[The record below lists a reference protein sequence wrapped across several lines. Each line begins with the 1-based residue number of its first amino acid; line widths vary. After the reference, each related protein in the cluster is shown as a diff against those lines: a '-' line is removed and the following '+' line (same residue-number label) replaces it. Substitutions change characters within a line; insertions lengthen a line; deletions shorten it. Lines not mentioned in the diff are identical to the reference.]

1 MYHIPTA
8 FFIIG
13 FLYIF
18 LPIVVWLVLQH
29 QATRV
34 VRLWCLGGGILAVGL
49 LLIAGRQAL
58 PHWLTYT
65 VANALAWVGIL
76 TQATGLR
83 YALRLPGRVARSA
96 VLVSVWI
103 LVFEYFRVVMQSAEF
118 RFAWA
123 IMLYV
128 LAFYYI
134 AYLGWKIS
142 NAHELQSGRWLSFA
156 YVLAGTALLIR
167 ACLAVL
173 GLTHPDVV
181 AGGFDSIL
189 TVISGL
195 LISVIGSFAFVSMF
209 IERSAKRELQEVQRV
224 ARQAENLRFG
234 EQIAQL
240 ERQRTL
246 GAMSYS
252 FAHELSQ
259 PLTAILMDTQA
270 IKTSLQSPEKNFKD
284 IANSVADVERSA
296 TRTVELI
303 DRIRNFIRPT
313 HGHHEWVD
321 MKTLVRDVEQLLAH
335 DIRKHDVNFEW
346 DFDDAECSV
355 NGDKVQLSQIILNV
369 YRNALQAMMG
379 ERVRTI
385 YVTVERNGDHVIVRV
400 KDSGPGL
407 DESKKEQFGHPFV
420 TTKEDGLGVGLSI
433 SNTIAEMH
441 GGSLRITNAVGG
453 GALVEL
459 SLPAFNQA
467 ASLNV

>member
-34 VRLWCLGGGILAVGL
+34 VRLWCLGGGILALGL
-49 LLIAGRQAL
+49 LLIAARQAL
-58 PHWLTYT
+58 PHWVTYT
-65 VANALAWVGIL
+65 VANTLAWVGIL

-83 YALRLPGRVARSA
+83 YALKLPSRAATSA
-96 VLVSVWI
+96 VLVGVWL
-103 LVFEYFRVVMQSAEF
+103 LVFEFFRVVIPIAEF

-123 IMLYV
+123 ITLYV
-128 LAFYYI
+128 LVFYYM
-134 AYLGWKIS
+134 AYLGWQIS
-142 NAHELQSGRWLSFA
+142 NAHELQSGRWLSVA
-156 YVLAGTALLIR
+156 YVLAATALLTR
-167 ACLAVL
+167 ACLSL
-173 GLTHPDVV
+173 FGLTHPDVV
-181 AGGFDSIL
+181 AEGLDSIL
-189 TVISGL
+189 TVVSGL

-209 IERSAKRELQEVQRV
+209 IERSAKRELQEAQHR
-224 ARQAENLRFG
+224 ARQEENLRFG

-270 IKTSLQSPEKNFKD
+270 MKTSLQSPDKNLQD
-284 IANSVADVERSA
+284 IANSLADVERSA

-303 DRIRNFIRPT
+303 DRIRTFIRPT
-313 HGHHEWVD
+313 QGHHERVD

-335 DIRKHDVNFEW
+335 DIRKHHVNFEW
-346 DFDDAECSV
+346 DFDEAECTVS
-355 NGDKVQLSQIILNV
+355 GDRVQLSQIVLNV
-369 YRNALQAMMG
+369 YRNALQAMRG
-379 ERVRTI
+379 KKVRTI
-385 YVTVERNGDHVIVRV
+385 YVTVEKNHNRVIVRI
-400 KDSGPGL
+400 KDTGPGL
-407 DESKKEQFGHPFV
+407 DETKKEQFGRPFV

-441 GGSLRITNAVGG
+441 GGSFRIANAVGG

-459 SLPAFNQA
+459 NLPAFDD
-467 ASLNV
+467 ASSKG

>member
-34 VRLWCLGGGILAVGL
+34 VRLWCLGGGILAMGL
-49 LLIAGRQAL
+49 LLIAARQAL

-65 VANALAWVGIL
+65 VANTLAWVGIL

-83 YALRLPGRVARSA
+83 YALKQPSRGVVSA
-96 VLVSVWI
+96 VLVGIWV
-103 LVFEYFRVVMQSAEF
+103 LVFEFFRVVLKNPEF

-123 IMLYV
+123 IMFYV
-128 LAFYYI
+128 FVFYYI
-134 AYLGWKIS
+134 AYLGWEIS
-142 NAHELQSGRWLSFA
+142 NSHQLKTGRWLSAA

-167 ACLAVL
+167 ACLALL
-173 GLTHPDVV
+173 GLTQPDVV

-209 IERSAKRELQEVQRV
+209 IERSAKRELQEAERR
-224 ARQAENLRFG
+224 ARQEENLRFG

-284 IANSVADVERSA
+284 IADSVADVERSA

-313 HGHHEWVD
+313 QGHHEWVD
-321 MKTLVRDVEQLLAH
+321 MKTLVRDVEQLLGH

-346 DFDDAECSV
+346 DFDEAECGVS
-355 NGDKVQLSQIILNV
+355 GDRVQLSQIVLNV

-379 ERVRTI
+379 GHVRTI
-385 YVTVERNGDHVIVRV
+385 YVTVERSDSRVIVRI

-407 DESKKEQFGHPFV
+407 DETKKEQFGHPFV

-441 GGSLRITNAVGG
+441 GGSFRIANAVGG

-459 SLPAFNQA
+459 NLPAYDEA
-467 ASLNV
+467 PSLNG